1 MPFYDPSS
9 WELVKVIQQNKQEI
23 LNEFNRAVELKLIQE
38 KFNATTSFD
47 EKLYKG
53 YVGFL
58 GIKMDI
64 NLWSPEEKK
73 VYSEDLQKQ
82 IDANRKLCP
91 VSSSIIN
98 QFPYIRQFFWNTLPG
113 KGQIRP
119 HYGVNGRIWGKT
131 PDHARIQFCWEPG
144 ENCTFFL
151 EDECIEYTEDLCFG
165 FHDGM
170 DLHWVKNDGDKL
182 RSVLIL
188 DLWGDKCEAI
198 QWGNL
203 QSTKGKFIF

>member
-1 MPFYDPSS
+1 MPFYE
-9 WELVKVIQQNKQEI
+9 WELVKVVQQNKNAI
-23 LNEFNRAVELKLIQE
+23 VDEFNNAVERKLIQE

-58 GIKMDI
+58 GIIMDV

-82 IDANRKLCP
+82 FDINRTLCP
-91 VSSSIIN
+91 VASSIID
-98 QFPYIRQFFWNTLPG
+98 QFPQIRQFFWNTLPG

-119 HYGVNGRIWGKT
+119 HYGVKGKIWGKT
-131 PDHARIQFCWEPG
+131 PDHARVQFCWEPG
-144 ENCTFFL
+144 QSCKFFL
-151 EDECIEYTEDLCFG
+151 ENEYIEYKQDLCFG
-165 FHDGM
+165 FRDGM
-170 DLHWVKNDGDKL
+170 DLHWVKNEGDQL

-188 DLWGDKCEAI
+188 DMWEDQCEPI
-198 QWGNL
+198 PWGNL
-203 QSTKGKFIF
+203 ETVKGNFIF

>member
-1 MPFYDPSS
+1 MPLYDPSS

-82 IDANRKLCP
+82 INANRKMCP
-91 VSSSIIN
+91 VASSIIE

-198 QWGNL
+198 QWGGL